1 MSKKVIEIYTEDEI
15 CQMYRDSKKK
25 KEQIGYLADL
35 AIKKPEEI
43 VEILERH
50 GYDTKTGKKRN
61 PEKPEST
68 VIDGDAKKENAVNT
82 GISKTGK
89 AENGE
94 NTVIDSDGKKENTA
108 KSAISDDEDAEN
120 RINTV
125 IGENAKNE
133 PFPEYIPEEVYPLVK
148 ERIRILGET
157 IEELRSRIDDHTQEY
172 ARLFEFL
179 VAHGR
184 ENAGG

>member
-1 MSKKVIEIYTEDEI
+1 MIYTEGEI
-15 CQMYRDSKKK
+15 CQMYREAKDKQ
-25 KEQIGYLADL
+25 EQIRFLADL
-35 AIKKPEEI
+35 NVTTTDVIT
-43 VEILERH
+43 EILENN
-50 GYDTKTGKKRN
+50 GYDTRTGKKR
-61 PEKPEST
+61 KPYKPKNT
-68 VIDGDAKKENAVNT
+68 VIGGDAEKENAVNT

-94 NTVIDSDGKKENTA
+94 NTVIDSDRKKENTA
-108 KSAISDDEDAEN
+108 KSTVSDDEDAEN

-184 ENAGG
+184 ENADG